1 MCPGI
6 ICLFHTTHL
15 FFFVIENPAHIV
27 GPILVS
33 NNDLIHWYHWFR
45 LKQEGL
51 IYYQSAFIGLENWK
65 HLLCCCW
72 DSEIPSYNIFKCRY
86 CWRCELVQVTASI
99 SSLGGFTQIIAA
111 EWKTAKQTQRHS
123 LFIHEMNNVKIV
135 NFWPVISKTEED

>member
-15 FFFVIENPAHIV
+15 FFVIENPAHIV

-51 IYYQSAFIGLENWK
+51 IYYQSAFIGLENLETFAV
-65 HLLCCCW
+65 LLLRER
-72 DSEIPSYNIFKCRY
+72 DSI
-86 CWRCELVQVTASI
+86 L
-99 SSLGGFTQIIAA
+99 
-111 EWKTAKQTQRHS
+111 
-123 LFIHEMNNVKIV
+123 
-135 NFWPVISKTEED
+135 